1 MAESRSGTESGSGAA
16 ADLRTA
22 WVEID
27 LGALVR
33 NYRALARHV
42 APSSILAVVKA
53 DAYGHGAVEVAR
65 ALEPE
70 GAAAFGV
77 ATLREGVELRE
88 AGIEAP
94 VLVLSP
100 VPDDGFDALL
110 GHRLTPVLSSL
121 EQLAAI
127 AARVDA
133 ARAELPVHLKFDTGM
148 SRLGI
153 DADDAAAA
161 FARLERSPGLRLA
174 GLMSHLAEA
183 ESPESAA
190 NEQQIALFRDLL
202 ASRCTT
208 ATPGPV
214 HHLANSAAALHL
226 PAARYDQVR
235 LGISLYGYDSA
246 SWSRPRIPLEPVM
259 SVRAGVIQIREIP
272 AGRRV
277 GYGGRFLAEVAS
289 RIAIVPL
296 GYADGYSWRLGR
308 HADVLLR
315 DRRVPVAG
323 AVSMDLLAIDAT
335 GVDVRLG
342 DPVTL
347 LGAQDGKAI
356 LAPELAAQ
364 IDSIPYQLLCLFGL
378 RLPRRYLRSP
388 APESAS

>member
-1 MAESRSGTESGSGAA
+1 MAEEHSGTASGSGAA

-65 ALEPE
+65 ALEAE

-77 ATLREGVELRE
+77 ATLGEGVELRE

-110 GHRLTPVLSSL
+110 RHRLTPVLSSL

-127 AARVDA
+127 AGRVDA
-133 ARAELPVHLKFDTGM
+133 AGAELPVHLKFDTGM

-161 FARLERSPGLRLA
+161 FARLERTPGLRLA

-183 ESPESAA
+183 ETPESAA
-190 NEQQIALFRDLL
+190 NERRDRALPRPPREPAYDRG
-202 ASRCTT
+202 AGAR
-208 ATPGPV
+208 ATPRQQRRGAPSARGPV
-214 HHLANSAAALHL
+214 RPGAARHLALRL
-226 PAARYDQVR
+226 R
-235 LGISLYGYDSA
+235 LGEL
-246 SWSRPRIPLEPVM
+246 
-259 SVRAGVIQIREIP
+259 
-272 AGRRV
+272 
-277 GYGGRFLAEVAS
+277 GGRGFRSS
-289 RIAIVPL
+289 R
-296 GYADGYSWRLGR
+296 
-308 HADVLLR
+308 
-315 DRRVPVAG
+315 
-323 AVSMDLLAIDAT
+323 
-335 GVDVRLG
+335 
-342 DPVTL
+342 
-347 LGAQDGKAI
+347 
-356 LAPELAAQ
+356 
-364 IDSIPYQLLCLFGL
+364 
-378 RLPRRYLRSP
+378 
-388 APESAS
+388 